1 MAKLPR
7 FPVIFIV
14 LEKEPAFF
22 TAAIDEVAE
31 ETIVRGVSGE
41 WGDSVILGDRDAG
54 LIDVEEKRERK
65 WLGSIFVG

>member
-1 MAKLPR
+1 VAKLPR

-14 LEKEPAFF
+14 LEKEPASF

-41 WGDSVILGDRDAG
+41 WGDSAVLCDRDAG
-54 LIDVEEKRERK
+54 PINVEEERK
-65 WLGSIFVG
+65 WLGSISVG